1 MGRYVAPFFCGGQL
15 VELNWP
21 CRQARW
27 ANRQSIYL
35 DVYAET
41 PVHLIFLLTMFLSF
55 QGLQPKSVH
64 VPGGIR

>member
-1 MGRYVAPFFCGGQL
+1 M
-15 VELNWP
+15 ELNWP

-41 PVHLIFLLTMFLSF
+41 PVHLIFMLSMFLPF
-55 QGLQPKSVH
+55 QVLQPTSGP